1 MVEGM
6 RICMGGY
13 GQFRGE
19 WVDITMH
26 TVNKQ
31 TSLKVLVWNNTRKPV
46 SKNKPEKK

>member
-31 TSLKVLVWNNTRKPV
+31 TSLKVLVWNNTRKQV
-46 SKNKPEKK
+46 SKNKPKKK

>member
-19 WVDITMH
+19 WVDNYYH
-26 TVNKQ
+26 AHSKQ
-31 TSLKVLVWNNTRKPV
+31 KNQFEGTGLK
-46 SKNKPEKK
+46 